1 MQAYRDVRQN
11 RTTQAGAKRF
21 LQEIR
26 YEDSFVYL
34 LQIVRRGVK
43 INAQMEEE
51 LKRAIRQL
59 DIEKKAR
66 LLTGEGFWSTRGCA
80 EIGLSEVKMSDGPN
94 GMRVQEKRPNH
105 LGLGGSLPSTCY
117 PTASAVACTFNPE
130 LCEEL
135 GRHIGKEAATSGVSM
150 VLGPGLNI
158 KRSPLCGRNFEYFS
172 EDSYLSGKLAAAYV
186 RGIQS
191 TGVTSCI
198 KHFAANNREFARMY
212 CDSRV
217 DEQTL
222 RETYL
227 TGFEIAVKEGGA
239 NAVMT
244 AYNFLNGVHCN
255 QNGYLLNSVL
265 RGEWGFDGL
274 VVSDWGGSRGQ
285 VEAIK
290 AGADLEMPMC
300 NFSAAEVVAAVK
312 SGGLDERLVDKCV
325 ERLAE
330 FSSRSLEIQR
340 DGFDREEHAEFAA
353 KVAVESIVLLKNED
367 GALPLKA
374 DEKVAVFGGFAQNP
388 RYQGAGSSQIVPTS
402 LDNILG
408 VIENS
413 PVKIVGFER
422 GFHRFGKKSNRL
434 LRRAVNLAKKA
445 DTLVVCLGLDED
457 KECEGCDRADLNIN
471 GNQVELLRALRALG
485 KKIVV
490 VLSCGS
496 AVLTDW
502 DCYCDGLLLAHLGG
516 QSGARA
522 VVVALW
528 GWENPSGRLAET
540 YPLKQG
546 SEPCAEIYSVSPLK
560 SDYAEGIF
568 VGYKYYNALNV
579 PVKYP
584 FGYGLSYTTFS
595 CGGFSV
601 GKEGV
606 KCTVTN
612 TGSRTGATVV
622 QVYVKAPRPGLE
634 VSPFELKGFK
644 KVFLSA
650 GESRE
655 IFIPFDEYAFRVWD
669 TSAHS
674 FVSGGV
680 YEVTI
685 NTDSAHA
692 LYSQTLEIAGG
703 NINLSCPKMS
713 YKEYFNSHIS
723 PDERVLQP
731 KKGMVAGMDTVV
743 ADLIYCKGLVAK
755 IFGIIARISRKSKDK
770 IKSMALDWL
779 RVRSLMQFMNL
790 NDIQA
795 QGFLLACN
803 GHFFKGMKKLIFKK

>member
-1 MQAYRDVRQN
+1 MGL
-11 RTTQAGAKRF
+11 TTRV
-21 LQEIR
+21 
-26 YEDSFVYL
+26 DSD
-34 LQIVRRGVK
+34 K
-43 INAQMEEE
+43 INPMNV
-51 LKRAIRQL
+51 KDAIRQL

-66 LLTGEGFWSTRGCA
+66 LLTGEGFWSTRECS
-80 EIGLSEVKMSDGPN
+80 EIGLAAVKLSDGPN

-105 LGLGGSLPSTCY
+105 LGLGGSLPATCY
-117 PTASAVACTFNPE
+117 PTASATACTFNPE

-135 GRHIGKEAATSGVSM
+135 GAHIGKEAAALGVSM

-172 EDSYLSGKLAAAYV
+172 EDSYLSGKIAAAYV

-191 TGVTSCI
+191 TGVTACI
-198 KHFAANNREFARMY
+198 KHFAVNSREFARMY

-222 RETYL
+222 REVYL

-244 AYNFLNGVHCN
+244 AYNFLNGEHCN
-255 QNGYLLNSVL
+255 QNTYLLNTVL

-285 VEAIK
+285 VQAIK

-300 NFSAAEVVAAVK
+300 DISAAEVVSAVK
-312 SGGLDERLVDKCV
+312 SGELDERLVDKCV

-330 FSSRSLEIQR
+330 FSARSQTISRDSYDLI
-340 DGFDREEHAEFAA
+340 EHAEFAA
-353 KVAVESIVLLKNED
+353 KVAAESLVLLKNEG

-374 DEKVAVFGGFAQNP
+374 DEKVAVIGDFAANP

-408 VIENS
+408 VIDNS
-413 PVKIVGFER
+413 PFKIVGFER

-434 LRRAVNLAKKA
+434 LRRAVKLAERA
-445 DTLVVCLGLDED
+445 DTLVVCLGLDENS
-457 KECEGCDRADLNIN
+457 ESEGCDRTHLNIN
-471 GNQVELLRALRALG
+471 ENQVELLKALHSLG
-485 KKIVV
+485 KKTVV

-522 VVVALW
+522 VVAALW
-528 GWENPSGRLAET
+528 GWDNPSGRLAET

-546 SEPCAEIYSVSPLK
+546 GEPCADVYSDSPFK
-560 SDYAEGIF
+560 SDYGEGIF

-595 CGGFSV
+595 YDNFSV
-601 GKEGV
+601 SEEGAR
-606 KCTVTN
+606 CTVTN
-612 TGSRTGATVV
+612 TGSRKGAAVV
-622 QVYVKAPRPGLE
+622 QVYVKAPRPELE
-634 VSPFELKGFK
+634 VSPSELKAFS
-644 KVFLSA
+644 KVFLNA
-650 GESRE
+650 GESKE
-655 IFIPFDEYAFRVWD
+655 VFLPFDGYAFRVWD
-669 TSAHS
+669 INTHG
-674 FVSGGV
+674 FVSGGA

-692 LYSQTLEIAGG
+692 LYSQTVEIAG
-703 NINLSCPKMS
+703 IRCEDCPKLS
-713 YKEYFNSHIS
+713 YEKYFNSHIS
-723 PDERVLQP
+723 PNERVCKP
-731 KKGMVAGMDTVV
+731 EKGMIADMDTVV
-743 ADLIYCKGLVAK
+743 ADLVYCKGLVAK
-755 IFGIIARISRKSKDK
+755 IFGRVAIASNKSKNK
-770 IKSMALDWL
+770 LKSVLMSWL

-803 GHFFKGMKKLIFKK
+803 GHFFKGMKKLLFKK

>member
-1 MQAYRDVRQN
+1 MQKLSVSD
-11 RTTQAGAKRF
+11 
-21 LQEIR
+21 
-26 YEDSFVYL
+26 
-34 LQIVRRGVK
+34 K
-43 INAQMEEE
+43 INVMDV
-51 LKRAIRQL
+51 KDAIRQL

-66 LLTGEGFWSTRGCA
+66 LLTGEGFWSTRECT
-80 EIGLSEVKMSDGPN
+80 EIGLSAVKLSDGPN

-105 LGLGGSLPSTCY
+105 LGLGGSLPATCY
-117 PTASAVACTFNPE
+117 PTASAAACTFNPE

-135 GRHIGKEAATSGVSM
+135 GRHIGREAAALGVSM

-172 EDSYLSGKLAAAYV
+172 EDSYLSGRIAAAYV
-186 RGIQS
+186 KGIQS
-191 TGVTSCI
+191 TGVTACI
-198 KHFAANNREFARMY
+198 KHFAVNSREYARMY

-244 AYNFLNGVHCN
+244 AYNFLNGAHCN
-255 QNGYLLNSVL
+255 QNGYLLNTVL

-300 NFSAAEVVAAVK
+300 DISASEIVAAVK
-312 SGGLDERLVDKCV
+312 CGELDERLVDKCV
-325 ERLAE
+325 ERLVE
-330 FSSRSLEIQR
+330 FAARSQSISR
-340 DGFDREEHAEFAA
+340 DKFDKEEHAEFAA
-353 KVAVESIVLLKNED
+353 KVAGESLVLLKNEK

-374 DEKVAVFGGFAQNP
+374 GERVAVIGDFAKQP
-388 RYQGAGSSQIVPTS
+388 RYQGAGSSQIIPTS

-408 VIENS
+408 VIDHS
-413 PVKIVGFER
+413 PLKIVGFER

-434 LRRAVNLAKKA
+434 LRRAVKLAERA

-457 KECEGCDRADLNIN
+457 KECEGCDRTDLNIN
-471 GNQVELLRALRALG
+471 QNQTDLLKALYALG

-496 AVLTDW
+496 AVVTDW
-502 DCYCDGLLLAHLGG
+502 DRYCDGLLLAHLGG

-522 VVVALW
+522 VVAALW
-528 GWENPSGRLAET
+528 GWDEPSGRLAET

-546 SEPCAEIYSVSPLK
+546 DEPCAGVYSDSPLK

-584 FGYGLSYTTFS
+584 FGYGLSYTTFDY
-595 CGGFSV
+595 GDFSV
-601 GKEGV
+601 DADGV
-606 KCTVTN
+606 RCTVTN
-612 TGSRTGATVV
+612 TGGRKGAAVV
-622 QVYVKAPRPGLE
+622 QAYVRAPRPELE
-634 VSPFELKGFK
+634 VSPYELKGFI
-644 KVFLSA
+644 KVFLKA

-655 IFIPFDEYAFRVWD
+655 VFIPFDEYSFRVWD
-669 TSAHS
+669 INTRR

-685 NTDSAHA
+685 NTDSAHS
-692 LYSQTLEIAGG
+692 LYSQAVEIAGDDCG
-703 NINLSCPKMS
+703 LTGFKGAAKS
-713 YKEYFNSHIS
+713 YKEYFDSHIS
-723 PDERVLQP
+723 PNEREYQP
-731 KKGMVAGMDTVV
+731 KKGMVADMDTVV
-743 ADLIYCKGLVAK
+743 ADLVYCKGIVAK
-755 IFGIIARISRKSKDK
+755 LFGNIARISKKSKDK
-770 IKSMALDWL
+770 IKSMAMDWL
-779 RVRSLMQFMNL
+779 RVRALMQFMNL

-803 GHFFKGMKKLIFKK
+803 GHFFKGMKKLLFKK

>member
-1 MQAYRDVRQN
+1 MDI
-11 RTTQAGAKRF
+11 K
-21 LQEIR
+21 
-26 YEDSFVYL
+26 D
-34 LQIVRRGVK
+34 
-43 INAQMEEE
+43 
-51 LKRAIRQL
+51 AIRQL
-59 DIEKKAR
+59 NIEKKAR

-80 EIGLSEVKMSDGPN
+80 EIGLEAVKLSDGPN

-105 LGLGGSLPSTCY
+105 LGLGSSLPATCY
-117 PTASAVACTFNPE
+117 PTASAVACTFDPE

-135 GRHIGKEAATSGVSM
+135 GRHIGKEAAAFGVSM
-150 VLGPGLNI
+150 VLGPGLNV

-172 EDSYLSGKLAAAYV
+172 EDSYLSGKIAAAYV

-191 TGVTSCI
+191 TGVTACI
-198 KHFAANNREFARMY
+198 KHFAVNSREYARMY

-222 RETYL
+222 REIYL

-244 AYNFLNGVHCN
+244 AYNYLNGEHCN
-255 QNGYLLNSVL
+255 QNGYLLNTVL

-285 VEAIK
+285 VAAIK

-300 NFSAAEVVAAVK
+300 DISAAEVIEAVK
-312 SGGLDERLVDKCV
+312 SGELDERLVDKCV
-325 ERLAE
+325 ERLYE
-330 FSSRSLEIQR
+330 FSARSQNILRE
-340 DGFDREEHAEFAA
+340 DFNREEHAEFAA
-353 KVAVESIVLLKNED
+353 KVAGESLVLLKNEG

-374 DEKVAVFGGFAQNP
+374 DERVAVIGDFANVP
-388 RYQGAGSSQIVPTS
+388 RYQGAGSSQIIPTS

-408 VIENS
+408 VIGHS
-413 PVKIVGFER
+413 PLKIVGFER
-422 GFHRFGKKSNRL
+422 GFDRFGGESNRL
-434 LRRAVNLAKKA
+434 LRRAVKLAERA
-445 DTLVVCLGLDED
+445 DTLVICLGLDED
-457 KECEGCDRADLNIN
+457 KEAEGCDRSDLNIN
-471 GNQVELLRALRALG
+471 QNQIDLLKSLHALG

-502 DCYCDGLLLAHLGG
+502 DSYCDGLLLAHLGG

-522 VVVALW
+522 VALALT
-528 GWENPSGRLAET
+528 GEINPSGRLAET

-546 SEPCAEIYSVSPLK
+546 DEPCADVYSASPLK

-595 CGGFSV
+595 YDNISV
-601 GKEGV
+601 SAEGIR
-606 KCTVTN
+606 CTVTN
-612 TGSRTGATVV
+612 TGGRDGEAVV
-622 QVYVKAPRPGLE
+622 QVYVRAPRPELE
-634 VSPFELKGFK
+634 VSPSELKAFL
-644 KVFLSA
+644 KVRLRA
-650 GESRE
+650 GESKDV
-655 IFIPFDEYAFRVWD
+655 FLPFDEYAFRVWD
-669 TSAHS
+669 KTARR

-680 YEVTI
+680 YEVSV

-692 LYSQTLEIAGG
+692 LYSQTVEIAGEG
-703 NINLSCPKMS
+703 CVSDGKMS
-713 YKEYFNSHIS
+713 YKEYFDSHIS
-723 PDERVLQP
+723 RDEREYNPQ
-731 KKGMVAGMDTVV
+731 KGMVADMDTVV
-743 ADLIYCKGLVAK
+743 ADLVYCKGLVAK
-755 IFGIIARISRKSKDK
+755 IFGNIARISKNSDDK
-770 IKSMALDWL
+770 IKSMAMDWL
-779 RVRSLMQFMNL
+779 RVRALMQFMNL

-803 GHFFKGMKKLIFKK
+803 GHFFKGMKKLLFKK

>member
-1 MQAYRDVRQN
+1 MRDFTYNYTFMPYNVTKYGLQKPAGSVRIYVM
-11 RTTQAGAKRF
+11 
-21 LQEIR
+21 E
-26 YEDSFVYL
+26 
-34 LQIVRRGVK
+34 VK
-43 INAQMEEE
+43 D
-51 LKRAIRQL
+51 AIRQL

-66 LLTGEGFWSTRGCA
+66 LLTGEGFWSTRECA
-80 EIGLSEVKMSDGPN
+80 EIGLSAVKLSDGPN

-105 LGLGGSLPSTCY
+105 LGLGGSLPATCY
-117 PTASAVACTFNPE
+117 PTSSAVACTFNPK

-135 GRHIGKEAATSGVSM
+135 GAHIGKEAAALGVSM

-172 EDSYLSGKLAAAYV
+172 EDGYLSGKIAAACA

-191 TGVTSCI
+191 TGVTACI
-198 KHFAANNREFARMY
+198 KHFAVNSREYARMY

-244 AYNFLNGVHCN
+244 AYNFLNGEHCN
-255 QNGYLLNSVL
+255 QNGYLLSTVL

-300 NFSAAEVVAAVK
+300 DISASEVVSAVK
-312 SGGLDERLVDKCV
+312 CGELDERLVDKCV
-325 ERLAE
+325 ERLTKLSA
-330 FSSRSLEIQR
+330 RSQGIKR
-340 DGFDREEHAEFAA
+340 DNFDREEHAAFAA
-353 KVAVESIVLLKNED
+353 KVAGESLVLLKNEG

-374 DEKVAVFGGFAQNP
+374 GERVAVIGDFAAKP

-408 VIENS
+408 VIEKS
-413 PVKIVGFER
+413 GLKTVGFER
-422 GFHRFGKKSNRL
+422 GFNRFGKKSNRL
-434 LRRAVNLAKKA
+434 LRRAVKLAKRA
-445 DTLVVCLGLDED
+445 DTLIVCLGLDENS
-457 KECEGCDRADLNIN
+457 ESEGCDRTDLNIN
-471 GNQVELLRALRALG
+471 RNQVDLLKALHALG

-490 VLSCGS
+490 VLVCGS

-502 DCYCDGLLLAHLGG
+502 DCCCDGLLLAHLGG

-522 VVVALW
+522 VVAALT
-528 GWENPSGRLAET
+528 GEINPSGRLAET
-540 YPLKQG
+540 YLLKQG
-546 SEPCAEIYSVSPLK
+546 DEPCAAVYADNPLK

-568 VGYKYYNALNV
+568 VGYKYYNALDV

-584 FGYGLSYTTFS
+584 FGYGLSYTTFGYGDFEIS
-595 CGGFSV
+595 AD
-601 GKEGV
+601 GV

-612 TGSRTGATVV
+612 TGDLDGATVV
-622 QVYVKAPRPGLE
+622 QAYVRAPRPELE
-634 VSPFELKGFK
+634 VSPCELKGFL
-644 KVFLSA
+644 KVFLRA

-655 IFIPFDEYAFRVWD
+655 VFIPFDEYAFRVWNSR
-669 TSAHS
+669 THA

-680 YEVTI
+680 YEVSI
-685 NTDSAHA
+685 STDSAHA
-692 LYSQTLEIAGG
+692 LYSRTVEIAGE
-703 NINLSCPKMS
+703 SCEFLPKMS
-713 YKEYFNSHIS
+713 YKEYFDSHIS
-723 PDERVLQP
+723 RSDRLYKPQ
-731 KKGMVAGMDTVV
+731 KGMVADMDTVV
-743 ADLIYCKGLVAK
+743 ADLIYCKGIVAK
-755 IFGIIARISRKSKDK
+755 LFGRIARISKRSKDK
-770 IKSMALDWL
+770 IKSVALDWL
-779 RVRSLMQFMNL
+779 RVRALMQFINL

-803 GHFFKGMKKLIFKK
+803 GHFFKGMKKLLFKK

>member
-1 MQAYRDVRQN
+1 M
-11 RTTQAGAKRF
+11 
-21 LQEIR
+21 E
-26 YEDSFVYL
+26 
-34 LQIVRRGVK
+34 VK
-43 INAQMEEE
+43 D
-51 LKRAIRQL
+51 AIRQL

-80 EIGLSEVKMSDGPN
+80 EIGLSPVKLSDGPN

-105 LGLGGSLPSTCY
+105 LGLGSSLPATCY
-117 PTASAVACTFNPE
+117 PTASAVACTFDPE

-135 GRHIGKEAATSGVSM
+135 GKHIGKEAAAFGVSM
-150 VLGPGLNI
+150 VLGPGLNV

-172 EDSYLSGKLAAAYV
+172 EDSYLSGKIAAAYV

-191 TGVTSCI
+191 NGVTACV
-198 KHFAANNREFARMY
+198 KHFAVNSREYARMY

-244 AYNFLNGVHCN
+244 AYNRLNGEYCY
-255 QNGYLLNSVL
+255 QNAYLLNTVL

-274 VVSDWGGSRGQ
+274 VVSDWGGSHGQ
-285 VEAIK
+285 VQAVK

-300 NFSAAEVVAAVK
+300 DFSAAEVIEAVK
-312 SGGLDERLVDKCV
+312 CGGLDERLVDKCV

-330 FSSRSLEIQR
+330 FSARSQNISRE
-340 DGFDREEHAEFAA
+340 DFNREEHSDFAA
-353 KVAVESIVLLKNED
+353 KVACESLVLLKNKG

-374 DEKVAVFGGFAQNP
+374 DERVAVIGDFAAKP

-408 VIENS
+408 VIEKS
-413 PVKIVGFER
+413 SVKIVGYER
-422 GFHRFGKKSNRL
+422 GFDRFGERNNRL
-434 LRRAVNLAKKA
+434 LKRALKLADRA

-457 KECEGCDRADLNIN
+457 KEAEGCDRTDLNIN
-471 GNQVELLRALRALG
+471 ENQIDLLKALYALG
-485 KKIVV
+485 KKTVV
-490 VLSCGS
+490 VLFCGS

-516 QSGARA
+516 QSGAQA
-522 VVVALW
+522 VVSALW
-528 GWENPSGRLAET
+528 GRVNPSGRLAET
-540 YPLKQG
+540 YPSKQG
-546 SEPCAEIYSVSPLK
+546 DEPCADVYSISPLK

-568 VGYKYYNALNV
+568 VGYKYYNALKV
-579 PVKYP
+579 PAKYP

-595 CGGFSV
+595 YGNFSV
-601 GKEGV
+601 SAEGV

-612 TGSRTGATVV
+612 TGKRDGATVV
-622 QVYVKAPRPGLE
+622 QAYVKAPRPELE
-634 VSPFELKGFK
+634 VSPYELKAFL
-644 KVFLSA
+644 KVKLKA

-655 IFIPFDEYAFRVWD
+655 NFMPFDKYAFRVWD
-669 TSAHS
+669 MDTRRFIA
-674 FVSGGV
+674 GGV
-680 YEVTI
+680 YGVTI

-692 LYSQTLEIAGG
+692 LYSQEVEITEK
-703 NINLSCPKMS
+703 NLPEGCEFAVPEYPKIS
-713 YKEYFNSHIS
+713 YKEYFDSHIS
-723 PDERVLQP
+723 PDEQVFQP
-731 KKGMVAGMDTVV
+731 KNGMTADMNTVV
-743 ADLIYCKGLVAK
+743 ADLSYCKGLVAK
-755 IFGIIARISRKSKDK
+755 IFGLIARESRKSSDK
-770 IKSMALDWL
+770 IKANALDWL
-779 RVRSLMQFMNL
+779 SVRSLMQFMNL

-803 GHFFKGMKKLIFKK
+803 GHFFKGMKKLLFKK

>member
-1 MQAYRDVRQN
+1 M
-11 RTTQAGAKRF
+11 
-21 LQEIR
+21 E
-26 YEDSFVYL
+26 
-34 LQIVRRGVK
+34 VK
-43 INAQMEEE
+43 D
-51 LKRAIRQL
+51 AIRQL

-80 EIGLSEVKMSDGPN
+80 EIGLEAVRLSDGPN
-94 GMRVQEKRPNH
+94 GMRVQKKRPNH
-105 LGLGGSLPSTCY
+105 LGLGSSLPATCY

-135 GRHIGKEAATSGVSM
+135 GRYIGKEAAAFGVSM

-172 EDSYLSGKLAAAYV
+172 EDSYLSGKIAAAYV

-191 TGVTSCI
+191 TGVTACV
-198 KHFAANNREFARMY
+198 KHFAVNNREYARMY

-217 DEQTL
+217 DEATL

-244 AYNFLNGVHCN
+244 AYNFLNGEHCN
-255 QNGYLLNSVL
+255 QNSYLLNDVL
-265 RGEWGFDGL
+265 RGEWGCDGL
-274 VVSDWGGSRGQ
+274 VISDWGGSRGQ
-285 VEAIK
+285 VQAIK

-300 NFSAAEVVAAVK
+300 DFSAAEVVSAVK
-312 SGGLDERLVDKCV
+312 NGALDERLVDKCV

-330 FSSRSLEIQR
+330 FSARSQSILR
-340 DGFDREEHAEFAA
+340 DTFDREEHAEFAA
-353 KVAVESIVLLKNED
+353 KVAGESIVLLKNEN

-374 DEKVAVFGGFAQNP
+374 GEGVAVIGDFAANP

-402 LDNILG
+402 LDDILG

-413 PVKIVGFER
+413 PLKIVGFER

-434 LRRAVNLAKKA
+434 LMRALKLAQRA
-445 DTLVVCLGLDED
+445 ETLLVFMGLDED
-457 KECEGCDRADLNIN
+457 KEAEGCDRTDLKIN
-471 GNQVELLRALRALG
+471 QNQIDLLKALNALG
-485 KKIVV
+485 KKIIV

-502 DCYCDGLLLAHLGG
+502 DGCCNGLMLAHLGG

-522 VVVALW
+522 VVSALW
-528 GWENPSGRLAET
+528 GWDNPSGRLAET
-540 YPLKQG
+540 YPLNHG
-546 SEPCAEIYSVSPLK
+546 DEPCAGVYSISPLK

-568 VGYKYYNALNV
+568 VGYKYYDALNV

-584 FGYGLSYTTFS
+584 FGYGLSYTTFNYS
-595 CGGFSV
+595 DFSV
-601 GKEGV
+601 SAEGV

-612 TGSRTGATVV
+612 TGARGGATVV
-622 QVYVKAPRPGLE
+622 QAYVKAPRPELE
-634 VSPFELKGFK
+634 VSPFELKAFL
-644 KVFLSA
+644 KVNLKA
-650 GESRE
+650 GEGKD

-669 TSAHS
+669 SDARR

-692 LYSQTLEIAGG
+692 LYSQKVEIAGDDCG
-703 NINLSCPKMS
+703 LTEFKGVVKS
-713 YKEYFNSHIS
+713 YQEYFNSHIS
-723 PDERVLQP
+723 PDERGYQP
-731 KKGMVAGMDTVV
+731 KKGMTADMDTAV
-743 ADLIYCKGLVAK
+743 ADLSYCKGVVAK
-755 IFGIIARISRKSKDK
+755 IFGTIARCSKKSKDK
-770 IKSMALDWL
+770 IKAGALDWL

-795 QGFLLACN
+795 EGFLLACN
-803 GHFFKGMKKLIFKK
+803 GHFFKGLKKLLFKK